1 MPRLASQCA
10 DPKRFDSDTN
20 FHFDL
25 FFNANVR
32 FDLDSDTTFV
42 LIQIPLLVLIWIRI
56 SLRFDLDSDTT
67 FRFDLIPER
76 HPDKYFNK
84 FK

>member
-25 FFNANVR
+25 FFNATVR
-32 FDLDSDTTFV
+32 FDLDSDTTF
-42 LIQIPLLVLIWIRI
+42 
-56 SLRFDLDSDTT
+56 RFDLDSDTT

>member
-25 FFNANVR
+25 FFNATV
-32 FDLDSDTTFV
+32 
-42 LIQIPLLVLIWIRI
+42 
-56 SLRFDLDSDTT
+56 RFDLDSDTT

>member
-25 FFNANVR
+25 FFNATVR
-32 FDLDSDTTFV
+32 V
-42 LIQIPLLVLIWIRI
+42 
-56 SLRFDLDSDTT
+56 DLDSDTT